1 MDENKTPDIE
11 RAESEGY
18 PADLAESLDS
28 DETNTERRT
37 RERKA
42 RTPKNSTVD
51 ATTKEPTQ
59 DAEPA
64 ASAEP
69 AVVPSAPNAA
79 VSGAAVDPILYSRAV
94 PTPKNGPRKSLTVY
108 HIARRLY
115 EHGHVEAWSEGI
127 YGPLTRSSVAAWQTS
142 RAEDPTGVL
151 TRAQFLALFEGDP
164 NVDAQVDTI
173 ADHPLT

>member
-18 PADLAESLDS
+18 PADLADQT
-28 DETNTERRT
+28 ETDGAKPR
-37 RERKA
+37 RKA
-42 RTPKNSTVD
+42 SKNSTSV
-51 ATTKEPTQ
+51 AATKEPTQ

-115 EHGHVEAWSEGI
+115 EHGHVEAWSETI
-127 YGPLTRSSVAAWQTS
+127 YGPLTRNSVAAWQTS
-142 RAEDPTGVL
+142 RAEEPTGVL

>member
-11 RAESEGY
+11 RAETEGY
-18 PADLAESLDS
+18 PADLAEKT
-28 DETNTERRT
+28 ETPEPETKAVRA
-37 RERKA
+37 RK
-42 RTPKNSTVD
+42 TKTSTVD
-51 ATTKEPTQ
+51 VADKEPTQ
-59 DAEPA
+59 ESVDPA

-69 AVVPSAPNAA
+69 AVVSSTPNAA

-115 EHGHVEAWSEGI
+115 EHGHTEAWSETI
-127 YGPLTRSSVAAWQTS
+127 YGPLTRSSVAAWQLD
-142 RAEDPTGVL
+142 RGDEPTGIL
-151 TRAQFLALFEGDP
+151 TRAQFRDLFKGDP
-164 NVDAQVDTI
+164 NVNVQIDTI

>member
-11 RAESEGY
+11 AAESEGY
-18 PADLAESLDS
+18 PADLAEL
-28 DETNTERRT
+28 TEAEAKPARA
-37 RERKA
+37 RK
-42 RTPKNSTVD
+42 PKNSTVD
-51 ATTKEPTQ
+51 ATTKEPMQ

-115 EHGHVEAWSEGI
+115 EHGHTEAWSENI
-127 YGPLTRSSVAAWQTS
+127 YGKLTRSSVSAWQTD
-142 RAEDPTGVL
+142 RGDEPTGIL
-151 TRAQFLALFEGDP
+151 TRDQFLALFRGDP
-164 NVDAQVDTI
+164 NVSAVVDTI
-173 ADHPLT
+173 ADHPLD